1 MPAIVASRE
10 KFRWRGFDALALA
23 MQYDPPIFVVNY
35 AQARNLRFAAAIDN
49 TGQLANACADV
60 QATPT
65 SFLVDPHS
73 RIVKRHVGAPAS
85 CVGQSPRD
93 EFRVVPR

>member
-1 MPAIVASRE
+1 MPAIVASRG
-10 KFRWRGFDALALA
+10 KFRWRGFDTLALA
-23 MQYDPPIFVVNY
+23 MEYDPPIFVVDY

-65 SFLVDPHS
+65 SYLVDPHD
-73 RIVKRHVGAPAS
+73 RIVKRYVGAPAF
-85 CVGQSPRD
+85 CVRQSRKD